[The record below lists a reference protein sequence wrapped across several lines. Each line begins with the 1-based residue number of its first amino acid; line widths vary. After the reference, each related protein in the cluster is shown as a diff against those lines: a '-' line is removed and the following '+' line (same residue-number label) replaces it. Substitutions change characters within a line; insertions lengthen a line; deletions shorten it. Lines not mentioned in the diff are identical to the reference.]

1 MELQLTKRTLLQSA
15 GAFAGGGAVYRIMDA
30 LGMLGTGAAH
40 AAEPEL
46 PQDAGAGKRVLVLG
60 AGIAGLTA
68 TYQLSKSGFEC
79 VVLEA
84 TGRPG
89 GRSLTVRA
97 GDSVTELDSRQ
108 TVDFDSGENMY
119 ANMGPARIPHHHRTV
134 LGYCK
139 RFGVPLEMFAN
150 DNRAA
155 LFHNK
160 DRFGGSPMVARRVRT
175 DVRGYLSE
183 LLAKAV
189 NRNALDD
196 ALSGDEKER
205 VLGLLRSY
213 GSLDPDDLLY
223 KGSARAG
230 YAGATVNQGME
241 KGPINDKL
249 DFSELLRS
257 EFWEYKINFAE
268 GLNQGPT
275 MLQPV
280 GGMDRI
286 VEVFMRRVGQLVRYE
301 SEVREIRHAGT
312 GGARVVFLDR
322 ASGKEEALEADFVVC
337 TVPASVLRGISND
350 FSTETKAAIDSIQY
364 NPSMKIGF
372 QARRRFWEDEHA
384 IYGGISWTD
393 QDITQIWY
401 PAGGFHE
408 PKGILMG
415 AYIWDDDAYA
425 RYEAMSPARRLESAA
440 EEGGRL
446 HQGYGSELES
456 GVSVAWSKVPYQ
468 LGAWATSSTTAPAEL
483 RKPDGAVYFTGEHM
497 TDLPGWQEGSML
509 SAHAA
514 VSAIGERALA
524 N

>member
-1 MELQLTKRTLLQSA
+1 MALEPQLTKRTLLQSA

-40 AAEPEL
+40 AAELEL
-46 PQDAGAGKRVLVLG
+46 PADAGAGKRVLVLG

-84 TGRPG
+84 TGRAG

-97 GDSVTELDSRQ
+97 GDSIEELDSKQ
-108 TVDFDSGENMY
+108 TVEFDRGENFY

-139 RFGVPLEMFAN
+139 QLGVPIEVFTN
-150 DNRAA
+150 DNRGA
-155 LFHNK
+155 LFHNAE
-160 DRFGGSPMVARRVRT
+160 RFDGKPVVARRART
-175 DVRGYLSE
+175 DVRGYVSE
-183 LLAKAV
+183 LLAKAI

-196 ALSGDEKER
+196 ALTGEEKEK
-205 VLGLLRSY
+205 VLDLLRSF
-213 GSLDPDDLLY
+213 GSLDPDHLY
-223 KGSARAG
+223 KGSARGG
-230 YAGATVNQGME
+230 YAGTVNAGMD
-241 KGPINDKL
+241 KGELDGPL

-257 EFWEYKINFAE
+257 EFWQYKLDFGE
-268 GLNQGPT
+268 SLNQAPT
-275 MLQPV
+275 MFQPV

-286 VEVFMRRVGQLVRYE
+286 AEAFRQRIGHMIRYS
-301 SEVREIRHAGT
+301 SEVTEIRHAGS
-312 GGARVVFLDR
+312 GSRVAFRDR
-322 ASGKEEALEADFVVC
+322 ASGSEQSLEADFVVC
-337 TVPASVLRGISND
+337 TVPASVLSGISSD
-350 FSTETKAAIDSIQY
+350 FSSETKAAIRSIEY
-364 NPSMKIGF
+364 NPSMKIAF
-372 QARRRFWEDEHA
+372 QTRRRFWEDENA

-401 PAGGFHE
+401 PAGGYHSA
-408 PKGILMG
+408 KGVLMG
-415 AYIWDDDAYA
+415 AYIWDDGPYA
-425 RYEAMSPARRLESAA
+425 RYAAMTPARRLEAA
-440 EEGGRL
+440 ASEGNAL
-446 HQGYGSELES
+446 HPGYASEVER
-456 GVSVAWSKVPYQ
+456 GASVAWSKVPFQ
-468 LGAWATSSTTAPAEL
+468 LGAWATYGTTAPAEL

-514 VSAIGERALA
+514 VSAVGERAMA